1 MSDQV
6 KEGRARLVE
15 RILNGPG
22 VASAGARRAAFDNR
36 DVDARASGLIGKV
49 ARNAWKVTDSDVAG
63 VKTAGISE
71 DEIFELTV
79 CAALGQATRQ
89 LEAAL
94 EALDATAPAP
104 HASDLAARDASRQRD
119 AKKETA

>member
-36 DVDARASGLIGKV
+36 DVDTRASALIGKV

-63 VKTAGISE
+63 AKTAGLSE

-79 CAALGQATRQ
+79 CAAIGQATRQ
-89 LEAAL
+89 MEAAL
-94 EALDATAPAP
+94 EALDAAAP
-104 HASDLAARDASRQRD
+104 RDDVQQRA